1 MSVQKIPSSL
11 NNIMVAFLLLIVV
24 VVVGTMGFALL
35 GNRGFIDSL
44 YFSLITVSTLGM
56 APSGA
61 EPFSEM
67 EKVWV
72 IIMITVG
79 IAIAMVSLT
88 IITSAVVEGQIR
100 GVFGRRKVD
109 KKIASLQDHIIVC
122 GYGRM
127 GSSVCDNLSL
137 HKVQIVVIEQDS
149 EHTFEAEQ
157 AGLLYVLG
165 DATDENVL
173 KSAGIEHARGVICVL
188 GNDASNVF
196 ATLVARDL
204 NNKVTIVARSDRPE
218 SQTRLIRAGANR
230 AICPY
235 DISGSRLANIMTRPG
250 LVDFIDF
257 AAHGIDLEAD
267 QYIVREGDGLEGSSL
282 REANLPRELGILVIA
297 VTRGDGTNMF
307 NPHPDTIMRVGD
319 TIIMT
324 GQAGSI
330 SKFEQKFVKA

>member
-1 MSVQKIPSSL
+1 MPVKKIPSSL
-11 NNIMVAFLLLIVV
+11 NNILIAFLLLVAV
-24 VVVGTMGFALL
+24 VVVGTMGFAML
-35 GNRGFIDSL
+35 GNRSFIESL

-56 APSGA
+56 APVGS
-61 EPFSEM
+61 EPLSEI
-67 EKVWV
+67 EKIWV
-72 IIMITVG
+72 IFMITGG
-79 IAIAMVSLT
+79 IATAMISLT

-100 GVFGRRKVD
+100 GIFGRRKVD
-109 KKIASLQDHIIVC
+109 KKIASLQNHIIVC

-127 GSSVCDNLSL
+127 GSSVCENLKM
-137 HKVQIVVIEQDS
+137 HNVQIVVIDQDS
-149 EHTFEAEQ
+149 EHTSEAEQ

-165 DATDENVL
+165 DATDENIL
-173 KSAGIEHARGVICVL
+173 KSAGIEQARGVICVL

-204 NNKVTIVARSDRPE
+204 NSRVTIVARSDRPE
-218 SQTRLIRAGANR
+218 SQNRLMRAGANR

-235 DISGSRLANIMTRPG
+235 EISGSRLANIMTRPG

-267 QYIVREGDGLEGSSL
+267 QYTIQEGDGLEGCSI
-282 REANLPRELGILVIA
+282 RDANLPRELGILVIA

-307 NPHPDTIMRVGD
+307 NPHPDTILRSGD
-319 TIIMT
+319 IIIMT

-330 SKFEQKFVKA
+330 SKFEQRYVTA